1 MRRKV
6 RQPRLQKG
14 ERQAARGKKHS
25 SPSQCLA
32 LEGPQFWKQRSAQV
46 AAGPKTPS
54 GLHCHG
60 VWDWPAHG
68 FNYQQQGA
76 RNCHHH
82 GACNVRHRQPRAQRP
97 SGLHSHGVWNWRAHS
112 FIRSYSFLQLPE
124 ASKRKCGASFL
135 SVHKAT
141 LGTGS
146 RGPRAERPRPAFTL
160 MVFRTGEPTV
170 LEACRC
176 IGS

>member
-76 RNCHHH
+76 RNYHHH

-97 SGLHSHGVWNWRAHS
+97 S
-112 FIRSYSFLQLPE
+112 
-124 ASKRKCGASFL
+124 
-135 SVHKAT
+135 
-141 LGTGS
+141 
-146 RGPRAERPRPAFTL
+146 PAFTL
-160 MVFRTGEPTV
+160 MVFGTV
-170 LEACRC
+170 LEARLLHSELVSYSFQKLESRNLELVSCWRRKQR
-176 IGS
+176 

>member
-6 RQPRLQKG
+6 RQARLQKG

-76 RNCHHH
+76 RNYHHH
-82 GACNVRHRQPRAQRP
+82 GACNVRHRQPRP
-97 SGLHSHGVWNWRAHS
+97 
-112 FIRSYSFLQLPE
+112 
-124 ASKRKCGASFL
+124 KD
-135 SVHKAT
+135 
-141 LGTGS
+141 
-146 RGPRAERPRPAFTL
+146 RPAFTL
-160 MVFRTGEPTV
+160 MEFGTGEPTV
-170 LEACRC
+170 LFGATVSYSFRKLQSENVELVSCRC
-176 IGS
+176 TKQR